1 MHYLIGD
8 LQGCCDALDRL
19 LAEIDFSP
27 SRDRLVALGDLVNR
41 GPKSLQVLERL
52 AGLGDAATCLLGNHD
67 LHLLAVAHGVRPTH
81 RNDTLAPILDSP
93 QRNHWLD
100 WLRTRRMAQFED
112 GWLMVHAGVAPQ
124 WDLAL
129 TLQLAGELEA
139 ELAGPALREFLQAVF
154 GNEPARWKS
163 RLEGSDRLRF
173 AINAFTR
180 IRFVDERGTLDFK
193 VKGGAETSPP
203 GLMPWFDAPDRR
215 TADVPIAFGHW
226 STLGLVNR
234 PDLLALDTGCVWGG
248 TLSAAR
254 IDGGRRDLIQV
265 RCDQAQ
271 KPN

>member
-1 MHYLIGD
+1 
-8 LQGCCDALDRL
+8 
-19 LAEIDFSP
+19 
-27 SRDRLVALGDLVNR
+27 
-41 GPKSLQVLERL
+41 
-52 AGLGDAATCLLGNHD
+52 
-67 LHLLAVAHGVRPTH
+67 
-81 RNDTLAPILDSP
+81 
-93 QRNHWLD
+93 
-100 WLRTRRMAQFED
+100 
-112 GWLMVHAGVAPQ
+112 VHAGVAPQ
-124 WDLAL
+124 WDLTL

-163 RLEGSDRLRF
+163 RLEVSDRLRF